1 MNCALRRSVAAS
13 IFLPLLLLLVMSSAG
28 CGPNPA
34 SGAPESPGAPSAAT
48 PVRVTTAALVT
59 WPETVR
65 VQGSL
70 VEDERATVGAK
81 VPGRVKTVKVDR
93 GSAVKQGDVLA
104 ELEPEDFE
112 LQVRLA
118 EAQVNQVRAKIG
130 LKPDVPDEKLDRLK
144 SPPVAQERALLDEA
158 RVDVDRI
165 RNLVRRNAAS
175 AEDLER
181 VEAALRVAEA
191 RYQSALNTVEEQVAL
206 LATRRVELDQAKQ
219 RRTDS
224 VIRAPFDG
232 IVQDRK
238 AATGDSLQIGQPVVT
253 LVRTRPLRFHGGVPE
268 RVAAQVQIDKEIRV
282 WVEKVPQPIPT
293 RVKRIS
299 PALDMANRSLM
310 IEADIANAR
319 GELRA
324 GLFAEAD
331 IVVDPDAK
339 ALAVP
344 ESAVME
350 FAGVEKAWVVR
361 DGRAEARRVHT
372 GRRDKGLVEI
382 LGGLSPGDTVLTD
395 AAQGRAGPV
404 TVAKDP

>member
-1 MNCALRRSVAAS
+1 ML
-13 IFLPLLLLLVMSSAG
+13 LPLMLLLGLSSAG
-28 CGPNPA
+28 CGPNPV
-34 SGAPESPGAPSAAT
+34 SGAPESPGTSSSAT
-48 PVRVTTAALVT
+48 SVRVTMAVLVT

-93 GSAVKQGDVLA
+93 GSEVKQGDVLA

-144 SPPVAQERALLDEA
+144 SPPVVQERALLDEA

-206 LATRRVELDQAKQ
+206 LATRRVELDQARQ

-232 IVQDRK
+232 LVQDRK
-238 AATGDSLQIGQPVVT
+238 AASGDFLQVGQPVVT

-268 RVAAQVQIDKEIRV
+268 RIESQVHIGKEIRV
-282 WVEKVPQPIPT
+282 WVEKAPQPVAT
-293 RVKRIS
+293 KVKRIS
-299 PALDMANRSLM
+299 PALDMANRSLI
-310 IEADIANAR
+310 IEADIANAK

-361 DGRAEARRVHT
+361 DGRAETRRVHT

-382 LGGLSPGDTVLTD
+382 LGGLSPGDTVVTN
-395 AAQGRAGPV
+395 AAEGRAGPV
-404 TVAKDP
+404 TIAKDP